1 VLAYPIMGVLFPSA
15 TALAAKLLLTGSL
28 FVLFGALSTITAS
41 VLQSIGKQRTALIN
55 ASVSLILNLV
65 ILAVI
70 LLIWPVGGIY
80 WVMLANLL
88 FAVFYTVLNG
98 FMLHKYLR
106 FRNELLQTYLF
117 PLLASAVM
125 GAAAF
130 GIYQLLF
137 RLTRRPSIAVIIAIL
152 IAIPVYLIGYVV
164 ISRTTREEM
173 LHYPMGTKI
182 VRVLELLRV
191 YR

>member
-1 VLAYPIMGVLFPSA
+1 
-15 TALAAKLLLTGSL
+15 
-28 FVLFGALSTITAS
+28 
-41 VLQSIGKQRTALIN
+41 
-55 ASVSLILNLV
+55 
-65 ILAVI
+65 
-70 LLIWPVGGIY
+70 
-80 WVMLANLL
+80 
-88 FAVFYTVLNG
+88 
-98 FMLHKYLR
+98 MLHKYLR